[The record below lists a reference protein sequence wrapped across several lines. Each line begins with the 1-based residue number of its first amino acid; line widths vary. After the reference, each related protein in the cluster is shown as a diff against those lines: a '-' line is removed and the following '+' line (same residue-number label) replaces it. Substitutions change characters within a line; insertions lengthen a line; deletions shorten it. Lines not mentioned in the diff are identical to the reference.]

1 MLFARKPRP
10 PFCAELSDA
19 EVALLRKILHT
30 ESSDDMDR
38 YVGKI
43 VRKGM
48 EAVCVAVV
56 QQEPGSFQG
65 GEFTKYMFLAS
76 MIKHADPVS
85 SAYALARTSS
95 LRPEWHGDLLGRLL
109 PRLSTDDYRQK
120 LVADLSSDP
129 VILSAA
135 LSTVVCSDVVFSN
148 FSPSTIRANADIL
161 VKHGADVH
169 YRDGVLMSVALRRE
183 MFDVVHLLENAGFDY
198 AAYGE
203 KVRQGLH
210 AFKQMN
216 VKALAYLD
224 EKTGSGEAAAPVD
237 DAPSL
242 ADGQEGIG
250 YVLSG
255 DSVSLSGVLPDGGS
269 LTTVFN
275 FATRQQIIIAHVA
288 GQTSAP
294 AVTPFSK
301 IEGEDG
307 LRAAAAAFV
316 ALGGDAARVADIE
329 KAASCGQPVLIA
341 KPANPPKPAEK

>member
-1 MLFARKPRP
+1 MLFAKKPRP

-19 EVALLRKILHT
+19 EVALLRKILRT
-30 ESSDDMDR
+30 ESPVTMAK
-38 YVGKI
+38 YVEKI

-95 LRPEWHGDLLGRLL
+95 LTPEWHGDLLGRLL
-109 PRLSTDDYRQK
+109 LRFLTGAYRQK

-135 LSTVVCSDVVFSN
+135 LSTVVCSDFS
-148 FSPSTIRANADIL
+148 SSTIRANADVL

-169 YRDGVLMSVALRRE
+169 YRDGVLMSVALHRE

-203 KVRQGLH
+203 KVRQGLQ

-216 VKALAYLD
+216 VEALAYLD
-224 EKTGSGEAAAPVD
+224 KKTGGGEAAAPGD
-237 DAPSL
+237 DAPPL
-242 ADGQEGIG
+242 AGGQEGIG